1 MNRFRFFDIFISFIA
16 LTLLFPFLIIIFLI
30 ITLDSKGAAIFR
42 QVRVGLNNADF
53 VLFKFRTMFRDS
65 GKKSSLTIGDKD
77 ARITKVGYFLRKWKL
92 DELPQLWNVFI
103 GDMSMVG
110 PRPELRRYVNYYTPS
125 EMEILKTKPG
135 ITDYASLHFR
145 NEAKL
150 LSEQQNP
157 EEYYIKVILPKK
169 ITLNKYY
176 IQAKTLKNYF
186 RILFTTIL
194 SIIKV

>member
-1 MNRFRFFDIFISFIA
+1 
-16 LTLLFPFLIIIFLI
+16 
-30 ITLDSKGAAIFR
+30 
-42 QVRVGLNNADF
+42 
-53 VLFKFRTMFRDS
+53 MFRDT
-65 GKKSSLTIGDKD
+65 GKKSSLTIGERD

-92 DELPQLWNVFI
+92 DELPQLWNVLI

-145 NEAKL
+145 NEAKV
-150 LSEQQNP
+150 LSEQKDP
-157 EEYYIKVILPKK
+157 EAYYIKVILPKK

-176 IQAKTLKNYF
+176 IQGKTLKNYF
-186 RILFTTIL
+186 RILYNTIL
-194 SIIKV
+194 SIIKA